1 MCGYPCG
8 LIIRQLRRR
17 TPKSA
22 DRRNAPPHTHAG
34 RNKKVGLARA
44 LSKMGICSRSEAARM
59 IQAGRVQLNGAVKRN
74 PETPVNFGS
83 DRIEVDG
90 SAAVAA
96 NKIYLVLNKPRGT
109 ITTASDEK
117 GRETVY
123 DLLPPHPG
131 SPKSPMPAPGPGVV
145 RDREIPWIAP
155 VGRLDKAS
163 EGLLLLTND
172 SQWAARVLAPE
183 THLDKTYH
191 VQIGQIAGDELL
203 SALQKGIAS
212 DGELL
217 RVKRANRLRSGEK
230 NSWLEIVLDEGKNR
244 HIRRILEALGAEV
257 LRLVRVAI
265 GPLSLGHLAKGA
277 SRPLTPGEKTAL
289 DLALSRR

>member
-1 MCGYPCG
+1 
-8 LIIRQLRRR
+8 
-17 TPKSA
+17 
-22 DRRNAPPHTHAG
+22 
-34 RNKKVGLARA
+34 
-44 LSKMGICSRSEAARM
+44 MGICSRSEAARM

-74 PETPVNFGS
+74 PGTPVNLGS

-123 DLLPPHPG
+123 DLLPPHPA
-131 SPKSPMPAPGPGVV
+131 SPKNSTSAPGSGQIN
-145 RDREIPWIAP
+145 DREIPWIAP

-172 SQWAARVLAPE
+172 SKWAARVLAPD

-191 VQIGQIAGDELL
+191 VQIGKIADDQLL
-203 SALQKGIAS
+203 SALRKGIAS
-212 DGELL
+212 EGELL
-217 RVKRANRLRSGEK
+217 RVKRANRLRPVK
-230 NSWLEIVLDEGKNR
+230 
-244 HIRRILEALGAEV
+244 RI
-257 LRLVRVAI
+257 
-265 GPLSLGHLAKGA
+265 
-277 SRPLTPGEKTAL
+277 PGSKSCWTKEKTGTSA
-289 DLALSRR
+289 ACWRPWEPKCCAWSV

>member
-1 MCGYPCG
+1 
-8 LIIRQLRRR
+8 
-17 TPKSA
+17 
-22 DRRNAPPHTHAG
+22 
-34 RNKKVGLARA
+34 
-44 LSKMGICSRSEAARM
+44 MGVCSRSAASRM
-59 IQAGRVQLNGAVKRN
+59 IQAGRVRLNGVVKRN

-96 NKIYLVLNKPRGT
+96 NKIYLMLNKPRGT
-109 ITTASDEK
+109 ITTAADEK

-123 DLLPPHPG
+123 DLLPPHPA
-131 SPKSPMPAPGPGVV
+131 SADPAPGRVLSTR

-172 SQWAARVLAPE
+172 SEWAARVLAPD

-191 VQIGQIAGDELL
+191 VQIGQIADDQLL

-212 DGELL
+212 EGERL
-217 RVKRANRLRSGEK
+217 RVKRADQLRSGEK

-244 HIRRILEALGAEV
+244 QIRRMLEALGAEV

-265 GPLSLGHLAKGA
+265 GPLTLGDLAKGA
-277 SRPLTPGEKTAL
+277 SRPLTPGEKAAL